1 MWSYTGTTLTILI
14 LDTRHSK
21 IENREPRI
29 DFCVIKIKKGA
40 THCFTGVQS
49 SELAKKFTDNDLAEI
64 KENKLKKLLHIWQIS
79 ITEKKH
85 KDGRNEYNRR
95 IMQNKKPGGQCS
107 SMQVRQARNLQ
118 LTTCNLQLVKLPTW
132 QSRWPWGQKSLRHI
146 ISFAKDTLKH

>member
-1 MWSYTGTTLTILI
+1 MTILI

-64 KENKLKKLLHIWQIS
+64 KENKLKKIAAYLANIDNRKEAQRW
-79 ITEKKH
+79 KK
-85 KDGRNEYNRR
+85 
-95 IMQNKKPGGQCS
+95 
-107 SMQVRQARNLQ
+107 
-118 LTTCNLQLVKLPTW
+118 
-132 QSRWPWGQKSLRHI
+132 
-146 ISFAKDTLKH
+146 